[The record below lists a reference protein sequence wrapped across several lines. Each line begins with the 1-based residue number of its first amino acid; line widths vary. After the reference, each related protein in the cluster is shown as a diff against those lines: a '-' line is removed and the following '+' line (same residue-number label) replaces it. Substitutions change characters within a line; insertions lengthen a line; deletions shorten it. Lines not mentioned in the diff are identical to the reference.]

1 MSAQCVQCITLK
13 DLSHFTSSA
22 SEPLQERECCLL
34 EVRSTTSAAQHMLR
48 RTRHPLPFL
57 LFRAAAAGKRRRSGE
72 AEREWDRLDLT
83 HFLFFPWC
91 ACYACTL
98 LNSRTR
104 QYSRRGGRMKYTVGI
119 RSPARTDVCRNQ
131 SSLRGETCRQRRC
144 SRKYS
149 KPVWRSKII
158 TGARWAR
165 VCAKW
170 RLLTKSKHVM
180 PLVRAMTAYTRDQPT
195 YISRVRGA

>member
-1 MSAQCVQCITLK
+1 MCPVHNTEGP
-13 DLSHFTSSA
+13 LSFTSSA
-22 SEPLQERECCLL
+22 SEPLQERECSLL
-34 EVRSTTSAAQHMLR
+34 EVCSTTSAAQHMLR

-57 LFRAAAAGKRRRSGE
+57 LFRAAAAGQRRSSGE

-119 RSPARTDVCRNQ
+119 RSPARTDVCPHR
-131 SSLRGETCRQRRC
+131 SRLGVERCSHRRC
-144 SRKYS
+144 SKKSLKR
-149 KPVWRSKII
+149 VWRSKNI
-158 TGARWAR
+158 TGAIAIRALRRTQLSQISARWC
-165 VCAKW
+165 V
-170 RLLTKSKHVM
+170 LIKSKNAI
-180 PLVRAMTAYTRDQPT
+180 PRAKAIAAFTRDRP
-195 YISRVRGA
+195 R